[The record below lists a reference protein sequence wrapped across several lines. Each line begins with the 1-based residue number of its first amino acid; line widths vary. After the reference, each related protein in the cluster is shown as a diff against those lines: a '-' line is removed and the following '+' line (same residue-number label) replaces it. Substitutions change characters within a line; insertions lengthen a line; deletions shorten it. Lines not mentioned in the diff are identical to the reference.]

1 MSLEITL
8 HCDVCTAM
16 TVAEISRKADGFLSR
31 ILTPERGTWIVISP
45 PRLHSHF
52 DEIGDSGIH
61 ACSHACA
68 ASWHQSAI
76 AAKAQRA
83 TDELRAHRD
92 TLYDGQV
99 AAIAR
104 AEKAEAELAKLKAK
118 KPARKATT

>member
-68 ASWHQSAI
+68 A
-76 AAKAQRA
+76 AKAQRA
-83 TDELRAHRD
+83 TDELRVHRD